1 MRYLLLLWIWLIIA
15 DILEFAIRICGLILV
30 LPFLCFC
37 NSPTFYYIASIVKNP
52 DKWKISGYR
61 YESGPY
67 EYEHAF
73 KLVHTD
79 SGCRVDSRDEVIT
92 YDFRTN
98 FLDDTLLWFFFGLKF
113 NKVWLKYKLEQFDE
127 KVEYKRKENQKYVDR
142 ITGKNK

>member
-1 MRYLLLLWIWLIIA
+1 MRNLLLLWLIIG
-15 DILEFAIRICGLILV
+15 DILEFVIRLCGLIIA

-37 NSPTFYYIASIVKNP
+37 NAPTFYYIASIVKNP
-52 DKWKISGYR
+52 DEWEMSGYT

-67 EYEHAF
+67 DTSRAF
-73 KLVHTD
+73 KLVHTG
-79 SGCRVDSRDEVIT
+79 SGCRVDSRDEAIT

-98 FLDDTLLWFFFGLKF
+98 FLDDTILWFFFGLKF

-127 KVEYKRKENQKYVDR
+127 KTENKRKENQKYVDR